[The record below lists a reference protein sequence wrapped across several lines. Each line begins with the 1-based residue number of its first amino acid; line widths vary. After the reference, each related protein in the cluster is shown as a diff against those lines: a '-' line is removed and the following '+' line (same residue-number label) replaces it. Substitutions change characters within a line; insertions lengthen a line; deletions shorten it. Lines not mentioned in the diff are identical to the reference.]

1 MIVSLSEQKKSDEN
15 MKQIT
20 FEQYRSL
27 DLMIWTVITVVFEA
41 ITTLATNKWFYA
53 QPVAMSITLTL
64 ICITM
69 MRWNTYAVI
78 PAVAGG
84 FIFSLVSGATFE
96 QYIIYCI
103 GNVFALVAFLV
114 IKMYN
119 KEILRGSAVKLSL
132 FVITAYIGM
141 SLGRWLVS
149 LFFGGDLMAFLVY
162 ITTDIISLLFA
173 VSIMNLLRKADG
185 MIEDQKA
192 YLFRVQEEE
201 EENSYEEDGGI
212 LL

>member
-27 DLMIWTVITVVFEA
+27 DLVIWTVITIVFEA

-53 QPVAMSITLTL
+53 QPIALSVTLTL

-69 MRWNTYAVI
+69 MRWNGYAAI
-78 PAVAGG
+78 PAAAGG
-84 FIFSLVSGATFE
+84 FIFCLVSGATFE

-103 GNVFALVAFLV
+103 GNVFALTALLF
-114 IKMYN
+114 IKTFD
-119 KEILRGSAVKLSL
+119 KETLRGSAPKLSL
-132 FVITAYIGM
+132 FVVTAYIGM
-141 SLGRWLVS
+141 ELGRWLLS
-149 LFFGGDLMAFLVY
+149 LFFGGDLMAFVVY

-173 VSIMNLLRKADG
+173 VIVMNLLRKADG

-192 YLFRVQEEE
+192 YLFRIQEEE
-201 EENSYEEDGGI
+201 DENYYEDDGGI

>member
-103 GNVFALVAFLV
+103 GNVFALTALLI

-132 FVITAYIGM
+132 FVTTAYIGM
-141 SLGRWLVS
+141 AIGRWLVS
-149 LFFGGDLMAFLVY
+149 LFFGGDLMAFVVY

-173 VSIMNLLRKADG
+173 VIIMNLLRKADG

-201 EENSYEEDGGI
+201 DENYYEEDGGI